1 MGALSL
7 SSRNPN
13 DVLSKSQPTG
23 RFMADK
29 VIKIWD
35 VSKRKTSLST
45 GYLNLLK
52 LQTQIRGQKYFNIAL
67 VLHDK

>member
-1 MGALSL
+1 MGGLNI

-13 DVLSKSQPTG
+13 DVLGKSQPTG

-35 VSKRKTSLST
+35 VSKQQAVLGT
-45 GYLNLLK
+45 GYGK
-52 LQTQIRGQKYFNIAL
+52 PPEIEIGGC
-67 VLHDK
+67 

>member
-1 MGALSL
+1 MLLFLYFRNGINVGGLNI

-35 VSKRKTSLST
+35 VSKQQAAFGMGLYVKPP
-45 GYLNLLK
+45 
-52 LQTQIRGQKYFNIAL
+52 
-67 VLHDK
+67 